1 MHWRPA
7 VPALVETTLTP
18 DVVSLLDNSL
28 AFDAEY
34 SNNLSNHLPML
45 LGALQQLGATA
56 PQLQAAFDRYSQHLQ
71 PMPAQ
76 EDWVLGDPWRLQF
89 GQPRAWP
96 RYRHLFA
103 LWLEDEGAGEVLRQ
117 TLPALLPGCGAA
129 AFHGLI
135 RTAYAVQSAH
145 RAELAHALAYW
156 ACRWLDVGLPAD
168 AQDHESAADFGG
180 NAALPGPLLA
190 RASALPGVATCASNL
205 IVERMHHAAHQ
216 SGFAAALQPLQLG
229 PDTLQDLARHAAKL
243 YARSGSF
250 TVLHALTSAVAL
262 QVLWPFVEEE
272 PQAQASAIAAYW
284 RPYAAAVC
292 SLGTRLKLGTA
303 PAPLP
308 WPQLVTAALQSP
320 DEHLVKLVHS
330 CQKAQQFWGDV
341 GGAGSDWQLAASRA
355 VRDAAKPLK
364 A

>member
-1 MHWRPA
+1 
-7 VPALVETTLTP
+7 VPQLTEPVTDLV
-18 DVVSLLDNSL
+18 VLLDRSL

-34 SNNLSNHLPML
+34 SGNLSSHLPML
-45 LGALQQLGATA
+45 LGALHQLGASNS
-56 PQLQAAFDRYSQHLQ
+56 QLQTAFTRYSAQLQ
-71 PMPAQ
+71 PMPPQ
-76 EDWVLGDPWRLQF
+76 EDWALGDPWRVPL

-117 TLPALLPGCGAA
+117 TLPVLLQGCGAA

-156 ACRWLDVGLPAD
+156 ACRWLPLEAVAVVDGLSTDV
-168 AQDHESAADFGG
+168 AAV
-180 NAALPGPLLA
+180 LA
-190 RASALPGVATCASNL
+190 RASAVPGVASCPSDM
-205 IVERMHHAAHQ
+205 IVDRMHHATQQ

-229 PDTLQDLARHAAKL
+229 PDTLGDLARHAAQL

-250 TVLHALTSAVAL
+250 TVLHAFTSACAL
-262 QVLWPFVEEE
+262 QLLWPFVEDE
-272 PQAQASAIAAYW
+272 PDAPGQAQASALAAYW
-284 RPYAAAVC
+284 QACAAAVC
-292 SLGTRLKLGTA
+292 SLGSRLKVGTA

-308 WPQLVTAALQSP
+308 WPQLVAAALQSP

-330 CQKAQQFWGDV
+330 CQQAQQVWGDAGAA
-341 GGAGSDWQLAASRA
+341 GGAAAASDWQLAASRA
-355 VRDAAKPLK
+355 VRDAAKR
-364 A
+364 

>member
-1 MHWRPA
+1 MPMLA
-7 VPALVETTLTP
+7 DSSLTP
-18 DVVSLLDNSL
+18 DMVGLLDQSL

-34 SNNLSNHLPML
+34 THKGTTNLSNHLPML
-45 LGALQQLGATA
+45 LGALQQMGASPT
-56 PQLQAAFDRYSQHLQ
+56 QLQAAFSRYSAQLH
-71 PMPAQ
+71 PMPPLENWA
-76 EDWVLGDPWRLQF
+76 LGDPWRQYL
-89 GQPRAWP
+89 GQPSAWP
-96 RYRHLFA
+96 RYRDLFT

-117 TLPALLPGCGAA
+117 TLPALLAGCGAA
-129 AFHGLI
+129 AFHGLL

-156 ACRWLDVGLPAD
+156 ACRWLDLGLAAVPLPA
-168 AQDHESAADFGG
+168 SKSADFGG
-180 NAALPGPLLA
+180 NATDVGALLA
-190 RASALPGVATCASNL
+190 SASALPGVAGSGSNM

-229 PDTLQDLARHAAKL
+229 PDTLQDLARHAAQL
-243 YARSGSF
+243 YARSGSL

-272 PQAQASAIAAYW
+272 PHLQAGALAAYW
-284 RPYAAAVC
+284 RAYAAAVC
-292 SLGTRLKLGTA
+292 SLGGRLKLSAA

-308 WPQLVTAALQSP
+308 WPKLVAAALQSP

-330 CQKAQQFWGDV
+330 CQRAQQVWGDV
-341 GGAGSDWQLAASRA
+341 DGSSDWQLAASRA
-355 VRDAAKPLK
+355 VRDAVK